1 MTDRRPAATAGL
13 AGMYLLAALIL
24 SGPHEVP
31 HGVSEEQPLPKI
43 APAPAFA
50 LTSHDG
56 QRIALADLRGL
67 GAGWLFGSL
76 AAGAIVG
83 VVIGVPVSFYLVYRK
98 YRNL

>member
-1 MTDRRPAATAGL
+1 MTDRRPAGTAGL

-24 SGPHEVP
+24 FVG
-31 HGVSEEQPLPKI
+31 L
-43 APAPAFA
+43 
-50 LTSHDG
+50 
-56 QRIALADLRGL
+56 GL

-83 VVIGVPVSFYLVYRK
+83 VVSGVPVSFYLVYRQ

>member
-1 MTDRRPAATAGL
+1 
-13 AGMYLLAALIL
+13 MYLLAALIL
-24 SGPHEVP
+24 FVG
-31 HGVSEEQPLPKI
+31 L
-43 APAPAFA
+43 
-50 LTSHDG
+50 
-56 QRIALADLRGL
+56 GL